1 MHVCKYKK
9 RRFRY
14 NPNKP
19 KVMRFG
25 VDRQPHAK
33 KCMCV
38 ACQAY
43 IRIIAVKNP
52 DRLSPIENKDN
63 AGLIPEES
71 AIPLYLLRKRTELEK
86 LRADERYKRETLGK
100 SSPKWRG

>member
-25 VDRQPHAK
+25 ADRQPHAK
-33 KCMCV
+33 TCACH
-38 ACQAY
+38 ACQVY
-43 IRIIAVKNP
+43 IRQIGIKNP
-52 DRLSPIENKDN
+52 ARLEDVLPQ
-63 AGLIPEES
+63 ES